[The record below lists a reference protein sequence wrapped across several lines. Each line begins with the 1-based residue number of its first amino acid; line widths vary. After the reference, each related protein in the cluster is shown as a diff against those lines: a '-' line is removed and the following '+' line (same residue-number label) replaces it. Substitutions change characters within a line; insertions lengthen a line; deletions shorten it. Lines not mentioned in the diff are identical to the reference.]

1 MIFVKL
7 TCKNNMDVHSFKQ
20 KTLPFQRIFWTFVLT
35 IIVFLGINITFVKT
49 ATADVNDLPDSV
61 AKSVLQDASKRSSIS
76 TEKLRIIGS
85 VRRDWSD
92 GCLGLAQSGT
102 MCTQQVIPGWQVKVV
117 SGQKTL
123 VYRTNNSGS
132 IVKLESL

>member
-7 TCKNNMDVHSFKQ
+7 TYKNNMNVHSFKQ
-20 KTLPFQRIFWTFVLT
+20 ETLPFQQIFWTFILT

-49 ATADVNDLPDSV
+49 ATADVNDLPNAV

-76 TEKLRIIGS
+76 TEKLRIVES

-102 MCTQQVIPGWQVKVV
+102 LCTQQVVSGWQVKVV

-123 VYRTNNSGS
+123 IYRTNSSGS
-132 IVKLESL
+132 IVKLESI